1 MQKNRNAQNT
11 NYNNRSANYNKKN
24 TNCTANIHQNLTSY
38 NEWLSIS
45 ERLCNRY
52 FDIDQDNFI
61 SERERLIKQM
71 HTEPKK
77 FINDFLEIAT
87 VVDREQREE
96 QLCIYNGD
104 GKLQGGIY
112 LYGLQNVTE
121 EYLYSYDGAEECH
134 KCYRYGFTLIAKSFD
149 DFLKDLYC
157 NGNIW
162 DKWNEQDEPDD
173 PGELVAIYMY

>member
-1 MQKNRNAQNT
+1 MQKNRNEQNT
-11 NYNNRSANYNKKN
+11 NYNQTNRSDA
-24 TNCTANIHQNLTSY
+24 ANIHPNLTSY
-38 NEWLSIS
+38 NEWLSS
-45 ERLCNRY
+45 TERLLNRY

-61 SERERLIKQM
+61 SESERLIKQM

-77 FINDFLEIAT
+77 FINDFLEIGI
-87 VVDREQREE
+87 VIDRGEQEE

-121 EYLYSYDGAEECH
+121 EYWYSSEDAEEYH

-157 NGNIW
+157 NGSIW
-162 DKWNEQDEPDD
+162 DKWNEEDESDD
-173 PGELVAIYMY
+173 PGELVAIYVY